1 MILSNKK
8 EYHERKVIVSHNFA
22 LHPPPLCAWFYG
34 NDYKDIIIGKI
45 MKEKWIKLIDQIE
58 ETNNKKEIEITN
70 AFSQMKKDCLEMIQV
85 VSHLKDNE
93 SVFVNIKDMSM
104 NFYENKVIFHYYCW
118 NENQK
123 FKLTKK
129 SEYPKRRTF
138 NFDYDRCHEDFDEF
152 ILNWKN
158 IVTEV
163 EEKFQEKINDY
174 LTFQ

>member
-1 MILSNKK
+1 
-8 EYHERKVIVSHNFA
+8 
-22 LHPPPLCAWFYG
+22 
-34 NDYKDIIIGKI
+34 

-58 ETNNKKEIEITN
+58 ETNNKKEIAIQERNKEITN
-70 AFSQMKKDCLEMIQV
+70 TFNQMKKDCLEMIQV

-93 SVFVNIKDMSM
+93 SVFINVQNMSM
-104 NFYENKVIFHYYCW
+104 NFYSNKVIFHYSCW

-123 FKLTKK
+123 FKLTKD
-129 SEYPKRRTF
+129 SEYPKCKTF

-158 IVTEV
+158 IVDEV

-174 LTFQ
+174 LIFDQLIEVDVSDLD

>member
-1 MILSNKK
+1 
-8 EYHERKVIVSHNFA
+8 
-22 LHPPPLCAWFYG
+22 
-34 NDYKDIIIGKI
+34 

-58 ETNNKKEIEITN
+58 ETNNKKEIAIQERNKEITN
-70 AFSQMKKDCLEMIQV
+70 AFNQMKKDCLEMIQV

-93 SVFVNIKDMSM
+93 SVFVNIQNMSM
-104 NFYENKVIFHYYCW
+104 NFYANKVIFHYSCW

-123 FKLTKK
+123 FKLTKD
-129 SEYPKRRTF
+129 SEYPKSRTF

-158 IVTEV
+158 IVDEV

-174 LTFQ
+174 LIFDQLIEVDVSDLD

>member
-1 MILSNKK
+1 
-8 EYHERKVIVSHNFA
+8 
-22 LHPPPLCAWFYG
+22 
-34 NDYKDIIIGKI
+34 

-58 ETNNKKEIEITN
+58 ETNNKKEIAIQERNKEITN
-70 AFSQMKKDCLEMIQV
+70 AFNQMKKDCLEMIQV

-93 SVFVNIKDMSM
+93 SVFINVQNMSM
-104 NFYENKVIFHYYCW
+104 NFYSNKVIFHYSCW

-123 FKLTKK
+123 FKLTKD
-129 SEYPKRRTF
+129 SEYPKCKTF

-158 IVTEV
+158 IVDEV

-174 LTFQ
+174 LIFDQLIEVDVSNLD

>member
-1 MILSNKK
+1 
-8 EYHERKVIVSHNFA
+8 
-22 LHPPPLCAWFYG
+22 
-34 NDYKDIIIGKI
+34 

-58 ETNNKKEIEITN
+58 ETNNKKEIAIQERNKEITN
-70 AFSQMKKDCLEMIQV
+70 AFNQMKKDCLEMIQV

-93 SVFVNIKDMSM
+93 SVFINVQNMSM
-104 NFYENKVIFHYYCW
+104 NFYSNKVIFHYSCW

-123 FKLTKK
+123 FKLTKD
-129 SEYPKRRTF
+129 SEYPKCKTF

-158 IVTEV
+158 IVDEV

-174 LTFQ
+174 LIFDQLIEVDVSDLD